1 MGDTRSSVSSTK
13 LQVFYLLLLIILG
26 APAFVIAKSLFLDD
40 GIASA
45 ATDFTT
51 RMLIYGPPLLA
62 AGAAMVAFLLLQRFF
77 DHLQRLTDAITQRSL
92 HEVEEKSLS
101 VSSGAECESLAAA
114 LRLQRSQSVS
124 NAIRLSELQEQLQ
137 AVRTSCGS
145 IFRTHAE
152 HTRKILDRSIE
163 LLPWVGPGSSSAPRA
178 LDELRQAVDDALQR
192 AHSTGEKIE
201 RFRELSTKSHG
212 ATESAHRQL
221 LVLRHKSST
230 LSTAIQELLDRSQ
243 TVGQI
248 AASVKLL
255 ASEIDHVALNAT
267 IEAARAGDV
276 GRGFSIV
283 AAEVRSLAEQ
293 SKGSAQQMR
302 QVLEEIQKSSRT
314 TLASAMDSEHNV
326 DVLVEATRQ
335 TESLLFGLKS
345 EADEAAESCTQ
356 ILSVVSAQTK
366 SLLHVKESVNQLQH
380 GGEELMK
387 LTTQK
392 EEIRRLLESAE
403 SLLHNALTSKEPDRS
418 QGAHR

>member
-1 MGDTRSSVSSTK
+1 MVDARSSLSSTRI
-13 LQVFYLLLLIILG
+13 QVFYLLLLIIFG
-26 APAFVIAKSLFLDD
+26 APAFVIAKSLSLDD
-40 GIASA
+40 EISSA
-45 ATDFTT
+45 APNFTV
-51 RMLIYGPPLLA
+51 RMFTYGPPLLA
-62 AGAAMVAFLLLQRFF
+62 TGAAIVAFLLLQRFF
-77 DHLQRLTDAITQRSL
+77 DHLQRLTDALTRRSL
-92 HEVEEKSLS
+92 HEVEEMSLTG
-101 VSSGAECESLAAA
+101 SGGTECELLAAA
-114 LRLQRSQSVS
+114 LRLHRANSVS
-124 NAIRLSELQEQLQ
+124 MFRRCGELQEQILS
-137 AVRTSCGS
+137 VRDSCAS

-152 HTRKILDRSIE
+152 HTRRILDRSID
-163 LLPWVGPGSSSAPRA
+163 LLPWVGPGSSTAPRA
-178 LDELRQAVDDALQR
+178 LDELRQSVDDALQR
-192 AHSTGEKIE
+192 TRSTGEKIG
-201 RFRELSTKSHG
+201 RFRELSTKGHG

-221 LVLRHKSST
+221 LVLRHKSGT

-283 AAEVRSLAEQ
+283 AAEVRSLADQ

-335 TESLLFGLKS
+335 TESLLLGLQS
-345 EADEAAESCTQ
+345 EAEEAAETCTQ
-356 ILSVVSAQTK
+356 ILSVVSGQTQ
-366 SLLHVKESVNQLQH
+366 SLLHVRDSVNQLQL

-392 EEIRRLLESAE
+392 EEIRRLLEAAETSLNSALA
-403 SLLHNALTSKEPDRS
+403 SNEPDRS

>member
-1 MGDTRSSVSSTK
+1 MTAASASLFSTK
-13 LQVFYLLLLIILG
+13 TQVFYLLLLIIFG
-26 APAFVIAKSLFLDD
+26 APAFVIAKSLSLDD
-40 GIASA
+40 GA
-45 ATDFTT
+45 ATAAHVFT
-51 RMLIYGPPLLA
+51 YGPPVLA
-62 AGAAMVAFLLLQRFF
+62 ATVALVALFLLQRFF
-77 DHLQRLTDAITQRSL
+77 DHLQQLTDAIKQRSL
-92 HEVEEKSLS
+92 HEVEETALKIR
-101 VSSGAECESLAAA
+101 SGTECESLAAA
-114 LRLQRSQSVS
+114 LLLQRGHCSS
-124 NAIRLSELQEQLQ
+124 IHKRCGELQDQFEVL
-137 AVRTSCGS
+137 RKSCEG

-152 HTRKILDRSIE
+152 HTRRILDHSID
-163 LLPWVGPGSSSAPRA
+163 LLPWVGPGSVSAPHA
-178 LDELRQAVDDALQR
+178 LDELRQAVDEALQR
-192 AHSTGEKIE
+192 TRSTGERLE
-201 RFRELSTKSHG
+201 RFRELSAKGHG
-212 ATESAHRQL
+212 ATESTHRQL

-230 LSTAIQELLDRSQ
+230 LSSSIQELLDRSQ

-267 IEAARAGDV
+267 IEAARAGEV

-302 QVLEEIQKSSRT
+302 QVLEEVQNSSRT

-335 TESLLFGLKS
+335 TESLLLGLQS
-345 EADEAAESCTQ
+345 EAVEAAETCTQ
-356 ILSVVSAQTK
+356 ILSVVSGQTQ
-366 SLLHVKESVNQLQH
+366 SLLHVRESVNQLQR

-392 EEIRRLLESAE
+392 EEIRRLLEAAEISLSSALSIE
-403 SLLHNALTSKEPDRS
+403 EPDRS